1 MREDEALDLI
11 SPFPSHDESQQSSER
26 KKRIKL
32 LDGGCLWRKND
43 NETGNPVEFRGGGE
57 EEEKKDK
64 KTEEGV
70 ENISLSP
77 AVV

>member
-1 MREDEALDLI
+1 
-11 SPFPSHDESQQSSER
+11 
-26 KKRIKL
+26 
-32 LDGGCLWRKND
+32 
-43 NETGNPVEFRGGGE
+43 VEFRGGGE